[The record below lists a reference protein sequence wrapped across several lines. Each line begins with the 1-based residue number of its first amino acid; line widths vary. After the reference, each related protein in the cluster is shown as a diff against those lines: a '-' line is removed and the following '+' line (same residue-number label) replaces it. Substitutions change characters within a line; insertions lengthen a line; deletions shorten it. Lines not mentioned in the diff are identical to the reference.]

1 MKYSFKCPA
10 CEHMITVDAMSDD
23 EAVNKIMQEGASHM
37 KTTHPEL
44 PPTPDDQMRQMVQ
57 SQMKKE
63 ETQGMGPGGTQ
74 GMGGQSGGM
83 PNPM

>member
-10 CEHMITVDAMSDD
+10 CEHVITVDAMSDE

-37 KTTHPEL
+37 KTVHPDM
-44 PPTPDDQMRQMVQ
+44 PVTPDDQMKQMVQ

-63 ETQGMGPGGTQ
+63 EMSGIGGGGTPS
-74 GMGGQSGGM
+74 MGGQGGGM
-83 PNPM
+83 QSQM